1 MVRILTVRSGD
12 DRSTPA
18 RIRDAA
24 LARFAADGFQRAT
37 LRAIAADA
45 GVSPALVLHHF
56 GSKDGLR
63 QACDDH
69 VVRLM
74 MAEMEPW
81 ISRPSQLADQ
91 PASFAQMFADAG
103 DLVGYVGRALVE
115 GGTRTD
121 DLVDRFFDLTEEMLA
136 EGEARGTIRASGDR
150 RALAAVVVVWDLATI
165 VLGAHL
171 ARAIGESDPQRI
183 MLRYATVAME
193 VFSRGM
199 IIEPHER
206 QPK

>member
-1 MVRILTVRSGD
+1 MRSTD
-12 DRSTPA
+12 DRSTRA

-24 LARFAADGFQRAT
+24 LARFASDGFQQAT

-45 GVSPALVLHHF
+45 GVSPALILHHF

-63 QACDDH
+63 LACDDH
-69 VVRLM
+69 VVTLM
-74 MAEMEPW
+74 MAELEQW
-81 ISRPSQLADQ
+81 VSRPSELADQ

-121 DLVDRFFDLTEEMLA
+121 DLVDRFVDLSEEMLA
-136 EGEARGTIRASGDR
+136 EGEARGTMRASGDR
-150 RALAAVVVVWDLATI
+150 RSLAAVLVLWDLATI

-171 ARAIGESDPQRI
+171 ARAIGESDPQRV

-199 IIEPHER
+199 IIEPNETEP
-206 QPK
+206 Q

>member
-1 MVRILTVRSGD
+1 M
-12 DRSTPA
+12 
-18 RIRDAA
+18 
-24 LARFAADGFQRAT
+24 ARFATDGFQRAT

-81 ISRPSQLADQ
+81 ISRPHDLADQ
-91 PASFAQMFADAG
+91 PASFAQMFTDAG

-121 DLVDRFFDLTEEMLA
+121 DLVDRFVDLTEEMLS
-136 EGEARGTIRASGDR
+136 EGEVRGTMRASADR
-150 RALAAVVVVWDLATI
+150 RSLAAVLVVWDLATI
-165 VLGAHL
+165 VLAPHL
-171 ARAIGESDPQRI
+171 ARAIGESDPHRI
-183 MLRYATVAME
+183 MLRYATVALE

-199 IIEPHER
+199 IIETNER